1 MTVTKEKKGRERLTL
16 RDSVDLYALINQW
29 VEDNIDEVE
38 FNEGA
43 LPDDLARLLDEVDA
57 SVAERVDGFAFKV
70 DEFIGKAATA
80 KATKDRSARREKVY
94 ANIIKSMKAYG
105 FAQVQRNNGEPL
117 KGITASLR
125 IQRNGGNASVECSLT
140 PEQLIDATDCRL
152 AVPAI
157 QTHPLARFLSASVTV
172 SLNKELLAAAYE
184 TRAEA
189 LADEALLIGES
200 DIEALFTDPDDAAR
214 AALATPEDTERL
226 LEQMRH
232 VYVTAALATEFPGI
246 TCTRGSHL
254 RID

>member
-1 MTVTKEKKGRERLTL
+1 MTATKETRSRDRLTL

-80 KATKDRSARREKVY
+80 KATKDRAARREKVY

-140 PEQLIDATDCRL
+140 QEQLLDATDCHL
-152 AVPAI
+152 VGPAI
-157 QTHPLARFLSASVTV
+157 SEHPLGQFLTATVEVT
-172 SLNKELLAAAYE
+172 LNKELLAYHYEARAAVL
-184 TRAEA
+184 ASEA
-189 LADEALLIGES
+189 RLIGES
-200 DIEALFTDPDDAAR
+200 DIEAEFTDPDDAAR
-214 AALATPEDTERL
+214 AALATPEEIERL
-226 LEQMRH
+226 LEQMRR